1 MTDVSGAKPA
11 KPAKPATSP
20 VVPMFDMPKFEMPKF
35 EMPKFDMP
43 KFEVPPAFRE
53 MAEKSVAQAK
63 ETYEKVKAA
72 AEEATDVLED
82 TYTTAAKG
90 ASEYNLKVL
99 EAARSNSNAA
109 FDFAKELL
117 DVKSLSDAVELSTAH
132 ARKQFEAITAQTKEL
147 AALAQKVATETAEP
161 IKNGVGNAFKKVA

>member
-1 MTDVSGAKPA
+1 MTDTAATAKTAKPG
-11 KPAKPATSP
+11 KTPTSP
-20 VVPMFDMPKFEMPKF
+20 VIPMFEIPKF

-53 MAEKSVAQAK
+53 LAEKGVAQAK
-63 ETYEKVKAA
+63 ESYEKMKAV

-90 ASEYNLKVL
+90 AADYNLKVI
-99 EAARSNSNAA
+99 EAARANANAA
-109 FDFAKELL
+109 FDYAKELL
-117 DVKSLSDAVELSTAH
+117 DAKSLSDFVELSTAH

-147 AALAQKVATETAEP
+147 AALAQKVATDTVEP
-161 IKNGVGNAFKKVA
+161 IKSGVDKAMKKVA

>member
-1 MTDVSGAKPA
+1 MTDTAATAKTAKPG
-11 KPAKPATSP
+11 KTTTSP
-20 VVPMFDMPKFEMPKF
+20 VIPMFEIPKF

-53 MAEKSVAQAK
+53 LAEKGVAQAK
-63 ETYEKVKAA
+63 ESYEKMKAV

-90 ASEYNLKVL
+90 AADYNLKVI
-99 EAARSNSNAA
+99 EAARANANAA
-109 FDFAKELL
+109 FDYAKELL
-117 DVKSLSDAVELSTAH
+117 DAKSLSDFVELSTAH

-147 AALAQKVATETAEP
+147 AALAQKVATDTVEP
-161 IKNGVGNAFKKVA
+161 IKSGVDKAMKKVA